1 MKQVGSRGTRPIA
14 CAVLLVVTACGGG
27 SGRPAPPAAPTPTPT
42 PTPPANTWS
51 VAGQVV
57 TTGSA
62 QAVSGATVTPAWS
75 LAAVT
80 TDAGGSYQLGDTANP
95 PSTPYQLTISGAGLI
110 SHDVWVTWARGPR
123 TGVTL
128 DVIRD
133 GPPFSMD
140 FYRQF
145 VRGTYDQPGA
155 PYPVLRW
162 TSNPSFYVKTIDQ
175 NGRAVEPEVLANVL
189 DALGRAVPAFS
200 GGHLAAAAIETGTE
214 TRNAAAGWINVDI
227 HRDPNE
233 QRICG
238 FANIGANP
246 GSITLNDDVCSC
258 GSNKIPGAV
267 TMHEV
272 GHALG
277 FFHVG
282 DKGSLMYPFVSGD
295 CPAGKL
301 SASETHHAAIAYSRP
316 RGNTEPDHDP
326 TSFASLTASMPVL
339 RVN

>member
-123 TGVTL
+123 NGVTL

-140 FYRQF
+140 
-145 VRGTYDQPGA
+145 
-155 PYPVLRW
+155 
-162 TSNPSFYVKTIDQ
+162 
-175 NGRAVEPEVLANVL
+175 
-189 DALGRAVPAFS
+189 
-200 GGHLAAAAIETGTE
+200 
-214 TRNAAAGWINVDI
+214 
-227 HRDPNE
+227 
-233 QRICG
+233 
-238 FANIGANP
+238 
-246 GSITLNDDVCSC
+246 
-258 GSNKIPGAV
+258 
-267 TMHEV
+267 
-272 GHALG
+272 
-277 FFHVG
+277 
-282 DKGSLMYPFVSGD
+282 
-295 CPAGKL
+295 
-301 SASETHHAAIAYSRP
+301 
-316 RGNTEPDHDP
+316 
-326 TSFASLTASMPVL
+326 
-339 RVN
+339 